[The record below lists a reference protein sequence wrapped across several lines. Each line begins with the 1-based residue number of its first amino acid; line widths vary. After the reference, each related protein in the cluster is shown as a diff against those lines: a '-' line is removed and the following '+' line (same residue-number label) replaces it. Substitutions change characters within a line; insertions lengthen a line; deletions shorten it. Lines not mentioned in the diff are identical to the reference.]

1 MLGSS
6 PDASVPGS
14 TAGTGTSAGA
24 IPGRKIPV
32 TGDGVP
38 PTRVGMGDERPR
50 VRAEGSGSLPS
61 VSADGEELRARRAA
75 EEMTAKQDWGMA
87 RAMWH
92 QLACASPPN
101 KYYRAQLGYARA
113 GELLVAGEPDRA
125 REELERVLRLD
136 PEHAAAAAMLN
147 GMKKRGGR
155 ISRWFLNR

>member
-1 MLGSS
+1 
-6 PDASVPGS
+6 
-14 TAGTGTSAGA
+14 
-24 IPGRKIPV
+24 
-32 TGDGVP
+32 
-38 PTRVGMGDERPR
+38 MGDDRPR

-113 GELLVAGEPDRA
+113 KELIDGGEPERA

-136 PEHAAAAAMLN
+136 PTHEGATAMLN

-155 ISRWFLNR
+155 ISRWLLNR